1 MAIALI
7 PARGGSV
14 GVPFKNIR
22 KVGGIPLV
30 AWTIRAALK
39 SGVFTHVYVSSDSD
53 QILRISKEY
62 GAIPCLRSKETSSS
76 SATTE
81 SVIMEFLADN
91 LVQFDI
97 FCLIQA
103 TSPFTSGN
111 DLKDAYHTLKNSD
124 ANSLLSVV
132 RSHKFIWRLSE
143 SGRVTPLNYDPARR
157 PRRQDWDGELIENG
171 AFYMIK
177 SNDLNVETGVRLAK
191 NIIPYEM
198 DEKNSLEIDTEMDLL
213 MCDTIARNVTPIHD
227 IH

>member
-22 KVGGIPLV
+22 KVGDIPLI
-30 AWTIRAALK
+30 AWTIRAALE

-53 QILRISKEY
+53 QILKISEEY
-62 GAIPCLRSKETSSS
+62 GAIPCLRSAEASSS

-81 SVIMEFLADN
+81 SVIMEFLTKN

-97 FCLIQA
+97 LCLIQA
-103 TSPFTSGN
+103 TSPFTTGD
-111 DLKDAYHTLKNSD
+111 DLKDAYSILKNSD

-143 SGRVTPLNYDPARR
+143 AGHVAPLNYDPAKR

-177 SNDLNVETGVRLAK
+177 SNDLNVEFGVRLAK
-191 NIIPYEM
+191 KIIHYEM
-198 DEKNSLEIDTEMDLL
+198 DEKNSLEIDTELDLL
-213 MCDTIARNVTPIHD
+213 MCDTIARALQRDTSS
-227 IH
+227 